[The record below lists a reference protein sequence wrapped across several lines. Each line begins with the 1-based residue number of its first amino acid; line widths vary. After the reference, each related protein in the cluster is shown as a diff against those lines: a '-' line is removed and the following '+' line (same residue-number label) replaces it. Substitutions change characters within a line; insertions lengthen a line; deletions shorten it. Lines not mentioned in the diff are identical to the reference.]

1 MAAAVQQ
8 GAEMAHSINLAIL
21 GVLMLPV
28 STDVGSAQASAQT
41 PKFAYVDSRAILQRA
56 PGSAAIQAQIT
67 KERADAQASV
77 SRMQDSLRLMYD
89 AYLKEQ
95 PTMTAAQK
103 DAREKALQTR
113 NSEFDTKVGQ
123 IDQEMQQRQFELI
136 QPMMAQIREVLDA
149 IRMEESFTF
158 IFDVGN
164 DPGLIVAA
172 DKNLDIT
179 DRVIARLK
187 PVTANVTRTDST
199 KANATRPAP
208 AGITKPPT
216 KPPTQ

>member
-1 MAAAVQQ
+1 MANSIKLALLGALALPTVAAVV
-8 GAEMAHSINLAIL
+8 A
-21 GVLMLPV
+21 
-28 STDVGSAQASAQT
+28 AQSPATQA
-41 PKFAYVDSRAILQRA
+41 PKFAYVDSRTILQRA

-67 KERADAQASV
+67 KERSDAQASV
-77 SRMQDSLRLMYD
+77 SKMQDSLRQMYD
-89 AYLKEQ
+89 AYLKEKA
-95 PTMTAAQK
+95 TLSAAQQE
-103 DAREKALQTR
+103 AREKALQTR
-113 NSEFDTKVGQ
+113 NAEFDQRVGQ
-123 IDQEMQQRQFELI
+123 MDQDMQKRQYDLI

-149 IRMEESFTF
+149 IRNEESYTF

-179 DRVIARLK
+179 ERVISRLK
-187 PVTANVTRTDST
+187 PIATNVSPRPDST

-208 AGITKPPT
+208 AGITRPPT

>member
-1 MAAAVQQ
+1 
-8 GAEMAHSINLAIL
+8 MAHAIKLVFL
-21 GVLMLPV
+21 GAFVLSATAGLV
-28 STDVGSAQASAQT
+28 RAQAPAQA
-41 PKFAYVDSRAILQRA
+41 PKFGYVDSRIILQRA

-77 SRMQDSLRLMYD
+77 SKMQDSLRKMYD
-89 AYLKEQ
+89 TYLKEKA
-95 PTMTAAQK
+95 TLTAVQIEQ
-103 DAREKALQTR
+103 REKALQQR
-113 NSEFDTKVGQ
+113 NADFDQRVGAL
-123 IDQEMQQRQFELI
+123 DQEMQKRQYDLI
-136 QPMMAQIREVLDA
+136 QPMMVQIREVLDA
-149 IRMEESFTF
+149 IRNEDSFTF

-179 DRVIARLK
+179 ERVISRLK
-187 PVTANVTRTDST
+187 PVAANVTRTDST
-199 KANATRPAP
+199 RTGATRPAP

>member
-1 MAAAVQQ
+1 MS
-8 GAEMAHSINLAIL
+8 HSIKVALL
-21 GVLMLPV
+21 GALVLPAATV
-28 STDVGSAQASAQT
+28 FASAQAPTQ
-41 PKFAYVDSRAILQRA
+41 PQKFAFVDSRIILQRA

-77 SRMQDSLRLMYD
+77 QKMQDTLRVMYD
-89 AYLKEQ
+89 AYLKEKS
-95 PTMTAAQK
+95 TLSAAQQEQ
-103 DAREKALQTR
+103 REKALQSK
-113 NSEFDTKVGQ
+113 NADFDQRVGAL
-123 IDQEMQQRQFELI
+123 DQEMQKRQYDLI

-149 IRMEESFTF
+149 IRNEDHYTF

-179 DRVIARLK
+179 EKVIGRLK
-187 PVTANVTRTDST
+187 PVTVNISKTDST
-199 KANATRPAP
+199 KANAGRPAP

-216 KPPTQ
+216 KPPTK

>member
-1 MAAAVQQ
+1 MKHSLKSALFVALVLPAAVFAQAPTSAAA
-8 GAEMAHSINLAIL
+8 
-21 GVLMLPV
+21 
-28 STDVGSAQASAQT
+28 
-41 PKFAYVDSRAILQRA
+41 PKFAYVDSRAILQKA

-77 SRMQDSLRLMYD
+77 SRMQDSLRAMYD
-89 AYLKEQ
+89 GYLKEQ
-95 PTMTAAQK
+95 PTLTAPQK
-103 DAREKALQTR
+103 EQREKSIQAKQA
-113 NSEFDTKVGQ
+113 EFDQKVGQ
-123 IDQEMQQRQFELI
+123 MEQDMQKRQFDLI
-136 QPMMAQIREVLDA
+136 QPMMTQIREVLDA
-149 IRMEESFTF
+149 IRNEEHYTF

-179 DRVIARLK
+179 DRVLARLK
-187 PVTANVTRTDST
+187 PVTVNVTRTDSSKAPGAT
-199 KANATRPAP
+199 KPAP

>member
-1 MAAAVQQ
+1 MVSSIKLALLGALLVPAAT
-8 GAEMAHSINLAIL
+8 SL
-21 GVLMLPV
+21 
-28 STDVGSAQASAQT
+28 AQAPT
-41 PKFAYVDSRAILQRA
+41 TPPKFAYVDSRVILQRA

-77 SRMQDSLRLMYD
+77 AKMQDSLRTMYD
-89 AYLKEQ
+89 AYMKEQ
-95 PTMTAAQK
+95 ATLTAAQK
-103 DAREKALQTR
+103 EQREKTL
-113 NSEFDTKVGQ
+113 
-123 IDQEMQQRQFELI
+123 QQRNADFDQRVGSLDQQMQKRQYDLI

-149 IRMEESFTF
+149 IRNEESYTF

-179 DRVIARLK
+179 ERVIARLK
-187 PVTANVTRTDST
+187 PVTVNVTRTDST
-199 KANATRPAP
+199 RTGGAPKPAP
-208 AGITKPPT
+208 AGITKPPV

>member
-1 MAAAVQQ
+1 MQ
-8 GAEMAHSINLAIL
+8 HSIKLA
-21 GVLMLPV
+21 LMGALVIPA
-28 STDVGSAQASAQT
+28 SAFAQGSATSQA

-67 KERADAQASV
+67 KERNDAQASV
-77 SRMQDSLRLMYD
+77 SKMQDSLRVMYD

-95 PTMTAAQK
+95 STLTAAQK
-103 DAREKALQTR
+103 EQREKALQAK
-113 NSEFDTKVGQ
+113 NSEFDQKVSQ
-123 IDQEMQQRQFELI
+123 MDQDMQKRQYDLI

-149 IRMEESFTF
+149 IRNEDHYTF

-179 DRVIARLK
+179 DRVLARLK
-187 PVTANVTRTDST
+187 PVSVNISRTDST
-199 KANATRPAP
+199 KAPGATKPAP
-208 AGITKPPT
+208 AGVTKPPT

>member
-1 MAAAVQQ
+1 MELSKKLALLLGALVLPAATGLV
-8 GAEMAHSINLAIL
+8 N
-21 GVLMLPV
+21 
-28 STDVGSAQASAQT
+28 AQAPAQA
-41 PKFAYVDSRAILQRA
+41 PKFAYVDSRTILQRA

-77 SRMQDSLRLMYD
+77 TKMQDSLRQMYD

-95 PTMTAAQK
+95 PTLTPAQK
-103 DAREKALQTR
+103 EAREKALQTR
-113 NSEFDTKVGQ
+113 NSEFDQKVSQ
-123 IDQEMQQRQFELI
+123 LDQSMQQRQYELI

-149 IRMEESFTF
+149 IRNEESYTF

-164 DPGLIVAA
+164 DPGIIVAA

-179 DRVIARLK
+179 ERVISRLK
-187 PVTANVTRTDST
+187 PVTVNVGTKPDST
-199 KANATRPAP
+199 RSGATRPAP
-208 AGITKPPT
+208 AGITRPPT

>member
-1 MAAAVQQ
+1 MVKSIKSFILAALVVPA
-8 GAEMAHSINLAIL
+8 GASF
-21 GVLMLPV
+21 
-28 STDVGSAQASAQT
+28 AQAPAASSAP
-41 PKFAYVDSRAILQRA
+41 PKFAYVDSRVILQRA
-56 PGSAAIQAQIT
+56 PGSAAIQAQIN
-67 KERADAQASV
+67 KERTDAQASV
-77 SRMQDSLRLMYD
+77 QKMQDSLRTMYD

-95 PTMTAAQK
+95 STLTAAQK
-103 DAREKALQTR
+103 EQREKALQAK
-113 NSEFDTKVGQ
+113 NAEFDQKVGAM
-123 IDQEMQQRQFELI
+123 DQDMQKRQYDLI
-136 QPMMAQIREVLDA
+136 QPMMTQIREVLDA
-149 IRMEESFTF
+149 IRNEEHYTF

-187 PVTANVTRTDST
+187 PVTATAARPDST
-199 KANATRPAP
+199 KAPGASKAAP

>member
-1 MAAAVQQ
+1 
-8 GAEMAHSINLAIL
+8 MAHSIKLALL
-21 GVLMLPV
+21 GALVAPAAI
-28 STDVGSAQASAQT
+28 SFAQAPTAP
-41 PKFAYVDSRAILQRA
+41 PKFAYVDSRVILQRA

-67 KERADAQASV
+67 KERSDAQASV
-77 SRMQDSLRLMYD
+77 AKMQDSLRTMYD
-89 AYLKEQ
+89 AYIKEQ
-95 PTMTAAQK
+95 PTLTAAQK
-103 DAREKALQTR
+103 EAREKALQQR
-113 NSEFDTKVGQ
+113 NADFDQRVGAL
-123 IDQEMQQRQFELI
+123 DQQMQKRQYDLI

-149 IRMEESFTF
+149 IRNEESYTF

-179 DRVIARLK
+179 ERVISRLK

-199 KANATRPAP
+199 KAGAPKPAP
-208 AGITKPPT
+208 AGITKPPV

>member
-1 MAAAVQQ
+1 MAQMIKIALLGALVLPAAT
-8 GAEMAHSINLAIL
+8 
-21 GVLMLPV
+21 GVA
-28 STDVGSAQASAQT
+28 TAQAPTQAP
-41 PKFAYVDSRAILQRA
+41 PKFAFVDSRVILQRA

-67 KERADAQASV
+67 KERSDAQASV
-77 SRMQDSLRLMYD
+77 TKMQDSLRAMYD

-95 PTMTAAQK
+95 PTLSAAQK
-103 DAREKALQTR
+103 ETREKALQQK
-113 NSEFDTKVGQ
+113 NADFDQRVSQ
-123 IDQEMQQRQFELI
+123 MDQDMQKRQYDLI

-149 IRMEESFTF
+149 IRNEEHYTF

-179 DRVIARLK
+179 ERVISRLK
-187 PVTANVTRTDST
+187 PVSVNVMRTDST
-199 KANATRPAP
+199 KAGATRPAP

>member
-1 MAAAVQQ
+1 MAYSIKFALL
-8 GAEMAHSINLAIL
+8 GALSLPLTAGLA
-21 GVLMLPV
+21 
-28 STDVGSAQASAQT
+28 TAQNGTQP
-41 PKFAYVDSRAILQRA
+41 PKFAYVDSKVILQRA

-77 SRMQDSLRLMYD
+77 QKMQDSLRTMYD

-95 PTMTAAQK
+95 STLTAAQK
-103 DAREKALQTR
+103 EAREKSLQQR
-113 NSEFDTKVGQ
+113 NADFDQRVSTL
-123 IDQEMQQRQFELI
+123 DQEMQKRQYDLV
-136 QPMMAQIREVLDA
+136 QPLMAQIREVLDA
-149 IRMEESFTF
+149 IRNEDHYTF

-179 DRVIARLK
+179 ERVISRLK
-187 PVTANVTRTDST
+187 PVSVNVTKTDST
-199 KANATRPAP
+199 KAGAPRPAP

-216 KPPTQ
+216 KPPTR

>member
-1 MAAAVQQ
+1 MRYSTRFALLGTLVAVPFVAASSA
-8 GAEMAHSINLAIL
+8 
-21 GVLMLPV
+21 
-28 STDVGSAQASAQT
+28 AQAPTQI
-41 PKFAYVDSRAILQRA
+41 PKFAFIDSRIVLQRA

-77 SRMQDSLRLMYD
+77 SKMQDSLRAMYD

-95 PTMTAAQK
+95 PTLTAVQK
-103 DAREKALQTR
+103 DQREKALQQR
-113 NSEFDTKVGQ
+113 NSEFDQRVAQ
-123 IDQEMQQRQFELI
+123 LDQEMQKRQFDLI

-149 IRMEESFTF
+149 IRTEDSYTF

-172 DKNLDIT
+172 DKNLDLT
-179 DRVIARLK
+179 EKVIGRLK
-187 PVTANVTRTDST
+187 PVTVNVAPRPDSS
-199 KANATRPAP
+199 KANSAKPAP

-216 KPPTQ
+216 KPPTR

>member
-1 MAAAVQQ
+1 
-8 GAEMAHSINLAIL
+8 MAHSLKLALL
-21 GVLMLPV
+21 GALALPAA
-28 STDVGSAQASAQT
+28 TGLLKAQAPAQA
-41 PKFAYVDSRAILQRA
+41 PKFAYVDSRTILQRA

-77 SRMQDSLRLMYD
+77 SKMQDSLRQMYD

-95 PTMTAAQK
+95 PTLTAAQK

-113 NSEFDTKVGQ
+113 NTEFDQKVGQ
-123 IDQEMQQRQFELI
+123 LDQQMQARQFELI

-149 IRMEESFTF
+149 IRNEESFTF

-179 DRVIARLK
+179 ERVISRLK
-187 PVTANVTRTDST
+187 PVTVNVTKTDST
-199 KANATRPAP
+199 KAGATRPAP
-208 AGITKPPT
+208 AGITRPPT

>member
-1 MAAAVQQ
+1 
-8 GAEMAHSINLAIL
+8 MAHSIRFALLGALAIPAAAGFL
-21 GVLMLPV
+21 
-28 STDVGSAQASAQT
+28 SAQAPVQA
-41 PKFAYVDSRAILQRA
+41 PKFAFVDSRIILQRA

-77 SRMQDSLRLMYD
+77 TKMQDSLRAMYD

-103 DAREKALQTR
+103 EQREKTLQQR
-113 NSEFDTKVGQ
+113 NADFDQRVGQ
-123 IDQEMQQRQFELI
+123 LDQDMQKRQYDLI

-149 IRMEESFTF
+149 IRNEESYTF

-179 DRVIARLK
+179 ERVISRLK
-187 PVTANVTRTDST
+187 PVSVNVTPRPDS
-199 KANATRPAP
+199 ARGNATRPAP

>member
-1 MAAAVQQ
+1 
-8 GAEMAHSINLAIL
+8 MAHSIKFALLGALA
-21 GVLMLPV
+21 LPAV
-28 STDVGSAQASAQT
+28 AGFAAAQAGTQA
-41 PKFAYVDSRAILQRA
+41 PKFAFVDSRVILQRA

-77 SRMQDSLRLMYD
+77 TKMQDSLRAMYD
-89 AYLKEQ
+89 AYLKEKS
-95 PTMTAAQK
+95 TLTAAQQEQ
-103 DAREKALQTR
+103 REKSLQQK
-113 NSEFDTKVGQ
+113 NADFDQRVGQ
-123 IDQEMQQRQFELI
+123 LDQDMQKRQFDLI

-149 IRMEESFTF
+149 IRNEEHYTF

-187 PVTANVTRTDST
+187 PVTVNVAPRPDSA

-208 AGITKPPT
+208 AGVTRPPT
-216 KPPTQ
+216 KPPTR